1 MSETLKTG
9 WLVYFSHLC
18 NFCNAQLEDLYCDW
32 PVFISRKRKH
42 VSVTNSFI
50 ILRCHAHFRVNKP
63 EKCRREFIDV
73 VLETLASSNSNVNT
87 FCYSRVWKLF
97 ESLLNFRIMLESKIA
112 TRKLSEN
119 RSAKDIH
126 CCMYSVKI
134 NLQPQRQNCRNRK
147 WSLLPLT
154 ESRVIINVSMTDVV
168 FLGFRF
174 IFPVCKLHSIRC
186 IDVKLTH

>member
-1 MSETLKTG
+1 MLTLESTSQRNAVDNLLMLSWK
-9 WLVYFSHLC
+9 LLHL
-18 NFCNAQLEDLYCDW
+18 QILY
-32 PVFISRKRKH
+32 
-42 VSVTNSFI
+42 
-50 ILRCHAHFRVNKP
+50 
-63 EKCRREFIDV
+63 
-73 VLETLASSNSNVNT
+73 VNT
-87 FCYSRVWKLF
+87 FCHSRVWKLF

-119 RSAKDIH
+119 RFAKDIH

-134 NLQPQRQNCRNRK
+134 NSQPQRQNCRNRK

-186 IDVKLTH
+186 IDVKLIHWIIGQVSS